1 MPIGRLTACEWT
13 HGRMNE
19 VVFDDPSWQDVENAI
34 RALDGQTRNDVYLTA
49 DRLNPDTWLVV
60 GGGNGRYIV
69 TGAIDVDKE
78 FPALIDAGRP
88 DEPQEALVVGGQEGL
103 YPANWVLTFETALS
117 GARAFYDAG
126 GFQDNAPWVRV

>member
-13 HGRMNE
+13 RGRMNE

-103 YPANWVLTFETALS
+103 NPAN
-117 GARAFYDAG
+117 
-126 GFQDNAPWVRV
+126 